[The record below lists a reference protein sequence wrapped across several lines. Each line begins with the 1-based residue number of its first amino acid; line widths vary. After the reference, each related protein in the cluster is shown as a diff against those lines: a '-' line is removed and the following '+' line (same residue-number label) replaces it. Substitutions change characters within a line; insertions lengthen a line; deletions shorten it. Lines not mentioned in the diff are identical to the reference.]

1 MKKYLTCFIFL
12 LAGFS
17 ALAQAQSCDNAC
29 KQELITQYFARL
41 GQVFQAGSAE
51 QDVEHLFELF
61 HPDVKY
67 QHLDYEAD
75 FALDEWKAAFLRNLE
90 GGAYKAPAKASIQV
104 QKMIHGKHHTAVEYA
119 YGTLDEQG
127 QWHPD
132 NDERLLALFGFEDGK
147 IVLVREYW

>member
-1 MKKYLTCFIFL
+1 MKKILMAFILSFV
-12 LAGFS
+12 GFTAS
-17 ALAQAQSCDNAC
+17 AQEPACDSGC
-29 KQELITQYFARL
+29 KQKLITQYFTRL
-41 GQVFQAGSAE
+41 GQVFQAGSSE
-51 QDVEHLFELF
+51 QEVERLFELF
-61 HPDVKY
+61 HDNVKY
-67 QHLDYEAD
+67 EHLDYGAN
-75 FALDEWKAAFLRNLE
+75 FALDEWQAAFLRNLE
-90 GGAYKAPAKASIQV
+90 GGAYKASEEARIRV